1 VRKAFGALCF
11 FLEICLPLGAQEMKV
26 SELSQF
32 LWKNRLVV
40 TSGKTAY
47 LAQTKVLVSADKDL
61 CLRDVLIIQRND
73 GDQVFKGLSEKF
85 LLIGKDGSIKRK
97 SSKPFK
103 VKELIEAID
112 QMSMR
117 QIEAKSDHLKCL
129 GEQASR

>member
-1 VRKAFGALCF
+1 
-11 FLEICLPLGAQEMKV
+11 MKV